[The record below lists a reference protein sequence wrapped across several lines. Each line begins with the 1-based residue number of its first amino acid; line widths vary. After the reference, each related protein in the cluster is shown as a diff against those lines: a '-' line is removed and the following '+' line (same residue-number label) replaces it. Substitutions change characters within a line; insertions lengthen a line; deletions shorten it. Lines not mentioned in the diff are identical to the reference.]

1 MGNWIK
7 INREITNHWLW
18 EDAERLKWWFDL
30 LFMASWDDHK
40 VMHDSHLFVLHKG
53 ELIASVSFLVERW
66 QRCNHTIIR
75 FLTLLEQEG
84 MIYRQVVHRQT
95 SIITI
100 CNYEKYQ
107 SQDSDEVQTITHTM
121 AHTLPHTIVHTNK
134 EGKEYNISS
143 TTTKRARART
153 REENPDYIAELK
165 TSPLWL
171 EQMTMKFHLSS
182 NELTKRLND
191 FSLDLKCRGTEH
203 RNLTDTKRHFCD
215 WLRIQ
220 IQTEKRQQ
228 QDETNRRNNQDKRR
242 GAEVTAT
249 KAEDYEGA
257 F

>member
-66 QRCNHTIIR
+66 DKSKPTIIR
-75 FLTLLEQEG
+75 FLTLLQQEG
-84 MIYRQVVHRQT
+84 MISRRTLYRQT
-95 SIITI
+95 PIITI
-100 CNYEKYQ
+100 CNYERYQ
-107 SQDSDEVQTITHTM
+107 EQDNANVD
-121 AHTLPHTIVHTNK
+121 TLIDTQVDTLVDPIVYPNK

-165 TSPLWL
+165 DSPLWL
-171 EQMTMKFHLSS
+171 EQMAMKFHLSS

-249 KAEDYEGA
+249 SAEDYEGA